1 MPIEDGIGAR
11 QVSQRAFSV
20 GRAISEGITIRHQ
33 DITNPAGRQNQ
44 TGAITQVSD
53 RVALL
58 PARSNRRR
66 RSAWLRA
73 FRLTRGTWGTEGL
86 RGDKIACMGETRV
99 DLQHLLEDLGDAY
112 TGALEETILTEVVA
126 NALDSGATRIRL
138 LTNPADATLTIVDDG
153 RGMQRRELARYHD
166 VAASSKARGEG
177 IGFAGVGIKL
187 GLLVSREVVTETR
200 RGATH
205 VATRWHLASRHRAP
219 WKWIPPPGLTASH
232 GTAVRLTLTNQLS
245 PLLDAGYLE
254 ETVRRHF
261 EPLLDSAFDDLLRRH
276 YRDGV
281 AFECDGQE
289 LPRGDVGGFER
300 VPISIRLGRRRTP
313 SAMGFIERSALL
325 PAERE
330 GIAISTFGKVIKRG
344 WDWLGLAPAAHAHI
358 SALIEAPDLAA
369 CLTLGKNDFI
379 RTGTRGGS
387 YLAYRK
393 AIQEVVSRQL
403 AEWGDAR
410 DEEARPRLV
419 RLERDLER
427 VLEDLADDF
436 PLLRSLVD
444 RRAGGQKRLPMP
456 GRGDERV
463 PAPLFANVPA
473 GHESSVGG
481 SASPPARGTPG
492 EPPAPKSESPAPSPQ
507 EGPPSENEV
516 PPDREGLAPGDRPSQ
531 ADIAAAA
538 GTLDTVV
545 GRRRPARYGLL
556 VQFESR
562 QGDPELGRLVD
573 RTMWIN
579 DAHPAFTR
587 AAASRSLGYHTA
599 LAVALALAPLAVEAR
614 DEHSFITQFLAHW
627 GTAQTAKRMTGRRRA
642 KKTV

>member
-1 MPIEDGIGAR
+1 
-11 QVSQRAFSV
+11 V
-20 GRAISEGITIRHQ
+20 
-33 DITNPAGRQNQ
+33 
-44 TGAITQVSD
+44 
-53 RVALL
+53 
-58 PARSNRRR
+58 
-66 RSAWLRA
+66 
-73 FRLTRGTWGTEGL
+73 
-86 RGDKIACMGETRV
+86 GETRV
-99 DLQHLLEDLGDAY
+99 DLQHLLEDLRDAY

-126 NALDSGATRIRL
+126 NSLDSGATRIRL
-138 LTNPADATLTIVDDG
+138 IANPTAATLTIVDDG

-166 VAASSKARGEG
+166 VAASSKSRGDG

-219 WKWIPPPGLTASH
+219 WKWIPPPGLTASR
-232 GTAVRLTLTNQLS
+232 GTAVQLTLTNQLS
-245 PLLDAGYLE
+245 PLVDAGYLE

-261 EPLLDSAFDDLLRRH
+261 EPLLDSAFDDQLRRH

-281 AFECDGQE
+281 AFECDGRE
-289 LPRGDVGGFER
+289 LTRAAVRDSER
-300 VPISIRLGRRRTP
+300 VRISIRLGRRRTP
-313 SAMGFIERSALL
+313 SASGFIDRNARL
-325 PAERE
+325 PADRE
-330 GIAISTFGKVIKRG
+330 GIAVSTLGKIIKRG
-344 WDWLGLAPAAHAHI
+344 WDWLGLAPAARAHI
-358 SALIEAPDLAA
+358 SGLIEAPDLAA

-379 RTGTRGGS
+379 RTGARGAS

-410 DEEARPRLV
+410 GGEARPRTV

-427 VLEDLADDF
+427 VLEDLADAF

-473 GHESSVGG
+473 GHESSEG
-481 SASPPARGTPG
+481 SASPPPEGARAKPPEGASSP
-492 EPPAPKSESPAPSPQ
+492 EPESPPRSPQ
-507 EGPPSENEV
+507 EVPPSGDQV
-516 PPDREGLAPGDRPSQ
+516 PPERDPLAARDRQSQ
-531 ADIAAAA
+531 VDVAASA
-538 GTLDTVV
+538 GTLDTVM

-562 QGDPELGRLVD
+562 PVDLELGRLVD
-573 RTMWIN
+573 STIWIN

-587 AAASRSLGYHTA
+587 AVVSRSLGYHTA

-614 DEHSFITQFLAHW
+614 DEHTFITQFLAHW
-627 GTAQTAKRMTGRRRA
+627 GGAPNATRVTRRRRA